1 MAAAA
6 IFLSCCKLLQTPKG
20 LLHHI
25 KVGGSGVQSPGA
37 PGVWKLTVKM
47 IRDIDVIRKRKDYY
61 DSLEQMDKRLYIYIF
76 VA

>member
-1 MAAAA
+1 M
-6 IFLSCCKLLQTPKG
+6 
-20 LLHHI
+20 
-25 KVGGSGVQSPGA
+25 GSGVQSPGA